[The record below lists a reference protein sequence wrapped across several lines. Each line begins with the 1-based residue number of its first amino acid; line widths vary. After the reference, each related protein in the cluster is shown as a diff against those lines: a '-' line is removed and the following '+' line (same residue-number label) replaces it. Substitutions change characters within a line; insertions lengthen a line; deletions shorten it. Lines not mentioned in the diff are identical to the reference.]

1 MQMRVV
7 IDTNVFL
14 GACLGTGAARYV
26 VAACLEGRCVPLMG
40 NALFSEYEDVMA
52 RAALFKK
59 CRLNIVER
67 EELFDVF
74 LSVCEWTRIY
84 YSWRPNLPDEADNH
98 LIELAVAG
106 SADFIVTNNL
116 RHLQHMQ
123 LRFPQLRILGPEE
136 FLKEK

>member
-1 MQMRVV
+1 MRVV
-7 IDTNVFL
+7 IDTNIFL
-14 GACLGTGAARYV
+14 GACLGTGAARHV
-26 VAACLEGRCVPLMG
+26 VAACLEGRCVPIMG
-40 NALFSEYEDVMA
+40 NALFSEYEDVLG
-52 RAALFKK
+52 RAALFTK
-59 CRLNIVER
+59 CRLSVAER

-84 YSWRPNLPDEADNH
+84 YSWRPNLLDEADNH

-106 SADFIVTNNL
+106 SADFIVTHNL

-123 LRFPQLRILGPEE
+123 LRFPQLRILGPED